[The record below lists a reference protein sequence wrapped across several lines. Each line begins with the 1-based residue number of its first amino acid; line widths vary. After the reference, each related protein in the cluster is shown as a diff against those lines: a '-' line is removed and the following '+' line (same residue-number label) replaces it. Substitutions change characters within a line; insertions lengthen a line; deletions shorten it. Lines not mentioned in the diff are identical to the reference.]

1 MGLASLLLPQ
11 PEPRLKRP
19 DKTTQRPLLANF
31 DPVAEIYDERR
42 EKLSEVELRFLT
54 DELQGSRTLEIA
66 VGTGRL
72 AKPLQDRG
80 IDITGIDVSTRML
93 SRAKEKGT
101 RHLVRG
107 EVTHLPFKDSSFDA
121 VLVVHFLHLVPD
133 WPGLIGEIT
142 RVAEEKL
149 VSVDS
154 RASSK
159 AKRPRELYL
168 EMLEK
173 TGYPPPV
180 KTAGELLLAE
190 KVKPSR
196 MELIEKVSETG
207 NMDKMLDMLEKKWL
221 AVTWTVPDGLHREL
235 VQELRK
241 DLMGKTIDFTYENF
255 LLVWKVEDLSKV
267 LPYL

>member
-1 MGLASLLLPQ
+1 MTR
-11 PEPRLKRP
+11 PRKN
-19 DKTTQRPLLANF
+19 TQQPLLANF
-31 DPVAEIYDERR
+31 DPVAEIYDETR
-42 EKLSEVELRFLT
+42 EKLTDAELDLLIKELR
-54 DELQGSRTLEIA
+54 GSRNLELA

-80 IDITGIDVSTRML
+80 IDMVGIDVSTRML

-101 RHLVRG
+101 RGLVRG

-133 WPGLIGEIT
+133 WPALIGEIT
-142 RVAEEKL
+142 RVAEDKL

-173 TGYPPPV
+173 KGYPPPV

-190 KVKPSR
+190 KVRPSR
-196 MELIEKVSETG
+196 MELVEKVSEAG
-207 NMDKMLDMLEKKWL
+207 NVDKMLDMLEKKWV

-241 DLMGKTIDFTYENF
+241 SLTGKTIDFTYENF
-255 LLVWKVEDLSKV
+255 LLVWKVEDLSRS